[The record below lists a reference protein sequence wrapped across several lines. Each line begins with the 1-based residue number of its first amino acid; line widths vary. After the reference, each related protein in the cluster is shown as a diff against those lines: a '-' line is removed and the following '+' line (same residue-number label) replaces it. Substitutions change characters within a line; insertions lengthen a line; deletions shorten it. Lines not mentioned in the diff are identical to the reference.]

1 MHDDKARQRKRR
13 TGLRK
18 LSRRQTEAR
27 IAEGALDPELDFVCP
42 SCNGVYSRYQGR
54 YKIHIRACERRTA
67 KSVLAPPEHP
77 LPAPPPFEVDIFPP
91 AATMGE

>member
-18 LSRRQTEAR
+18 LSRRQTQAR
-27 IAEGALDPELDFVCP
+27 IAEGVLDPELDFICP

-54 YKIHIRACERRTA
+54 YKIHLRTCERRAA
-67 KSVLAPPEHP
+67 KSAPTPLEHQIP
-77 LPAPPPFEVDIFPP
+77 NPPPFEVEVFPP
-91 AATMGE
+91 AATTGE